1 MALQILPKI
10 FILFLAL
17 LLINSHRSNAAT
29 VSHGKLLVRIFTRIK
44 FMSRRYFL
52 LIFCRNDADQE
63 IRLPL
68 QRVVLY
74 N

>member
-29 VSHGKLLVRIFTRIK
+29 GSDGKLLVRIFTRNLCHGDT
-44 FMSRRYFL
+44 FS
-52 LIFCRNDADQE
+52 
-63 IRLPL
+63 
-68 QRVVLY
+68 
-74 N
+74 